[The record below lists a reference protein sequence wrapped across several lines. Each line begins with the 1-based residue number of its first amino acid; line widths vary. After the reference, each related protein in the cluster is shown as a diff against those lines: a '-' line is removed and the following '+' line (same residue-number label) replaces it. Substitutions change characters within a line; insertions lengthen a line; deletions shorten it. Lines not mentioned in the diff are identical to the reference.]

1 MLLRVVRTAPLVFL
15 AWSIL
20 WHLLF
25 ASQVQMS
32 YAFYPADLLLPPVT
46 SFRTAISML
55 LLLLAGIITLCYV
68 RKVLRHQHA

>member
-1 MLLRVVRTAPLVFL
+1 
-15 AWSIL
+15 
-20 WHLLF
+20 
-25 ASQVQMS
+25 MS

-68 RKVLRHQHA
+68 RKGAAR